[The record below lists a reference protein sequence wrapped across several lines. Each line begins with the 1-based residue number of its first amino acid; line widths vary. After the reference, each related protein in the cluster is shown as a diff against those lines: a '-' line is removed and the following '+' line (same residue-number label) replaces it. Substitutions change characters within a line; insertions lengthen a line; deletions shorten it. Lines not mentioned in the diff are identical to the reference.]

1 MASIIRKLITYTLT
15 SSGNVSTKWQYIAI
29 FQNIFRHSMKQLLED
44 ISRKQLDFRNRGMHD
59 QGRNCRAL
67 CRIL

>member
-1 MASIIRKLITYTLT
+1 MASTIRKLITYTLT

-29 FQNIFRHSMKQLLED
+29 CQNIFRHSMKQLLED

-67 CRIL
+67 